1 MTQMILSLLIGVL
14 LLGLMLYW
22 LLQGEAASKDATAAW
37 DALGC
42 LRARLL
48 PTCLIDRILD
58 HSDLLFVRAQM
69 DRRILHLFETERKVI
84 ALEWLR
90 YTRLEVKLLMA
101 FHVKSA
107 RHDARL
113 PVMLEIKLAI
123 EYVGFLLACAALGM
137 LIRMR
142 DPFRVRDFV
151 RHTVTAAARFCA
163 ASEKI
168 LVIASN
174 CQPQMQQASENR

>member
-1 MTQMILSLLIGVL
+1 MTQIILSLIIGVL

-22 LLQGEAASKDATAAW
+22 LLQEEAASKDVTAAW

-42 LRARLL
+42 LRSRLL
-48 PTCLIDRILD
+48 PACLIDRILD
-58 HSDLLFVRAQM
+58 HSDFVFVREQM
-69 DRRILHLFETERKVI
+69 DRRILHLFETERKLL

-107 RHDARL
+107 RHEARL
-113 PVMLEIKLAI
+113 PVMLEIRLAF

-142 DPFRVRDFV
+142 DPFRARDFV

-168 LVIASN
+168 LVIASSY
-174 CQPQMQQASENR
+174 QPQMREASENR